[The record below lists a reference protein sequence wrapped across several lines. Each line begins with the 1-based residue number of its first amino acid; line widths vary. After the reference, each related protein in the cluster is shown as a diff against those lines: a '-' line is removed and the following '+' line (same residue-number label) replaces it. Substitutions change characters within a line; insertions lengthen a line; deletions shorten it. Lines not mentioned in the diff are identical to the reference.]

1 MVGALVAALAAVFS
15 AGAQAAPG
23 NLDPTFSGDGKQTT
37 DFLPG
42 GVSDATATVRQPDGK
57 MVAVGSVFRRS
68 TGDSSISDFALAR
81 YNPNGTLDTSFSGD
95 GRKTTDFAG
104 LDDGATGVA
113 LQSDGKIVVVGRT
126 GFGSPFG
133 DSFDFAVAR
142 YNPNGTF
149 DASFS
154 GDGKQ
159 TASFG
164 DSDLPTGVIVQGDG
178 KIVAVGDTCNGN
190 PDTTCDFAL
199 ARFNANGSL
208 DTSFSGDGKQTAD
221 LGDIDIAY
229 ATTLQGDGKI
239 VVVGNVSQ
247 LPSGATDFA
256 LARFD
261 SNGSLDT
268 SFSGDGKQ
276 TTDFGSFNDQAHGV
290 AIQADGKIVVAG
302 QSLSGSDDFALAR
315 YNPNGSLD
323 SSFSGDGR
331 QLTDFGGSDAANAV
345 ALQGGKIVLAGT
357 GSLGGTG
364 GNDFALARYKPNG
377 SLDATFSGN
386 GKQTTDFGGSDGA
399 RAVALQTD
407 GKIVAVG
414 IAGGDRSSF
423 FALARY
429 NPNGSLD
436 TSFSDDGKQ
445 TTSFGGGADGAAA
458 VAIQANGKIVTV
470 GHTGSD
476 FAIARYKPN
485 GSLDATFSG
494 NGKQT
499 TDFGGSDGARAV
511 AIQANGKIVVVGRS
525 VERPGEGAA
534 LARYNPNGTLDTS
547 FSGDGKLTTDFGS
560 TDAANAVALQADGKI
575 VVVSSACS
583 MNACN
588 DFVVARYNAN
598 GTLDTSFS
606 GDGRQ
611 TTKLGVTTGVAI
623 QGDGKIIVVGYGGP
637 DLDDFALARYNP
649 NGSLDS
655 SFSGDGRQLTD
666 FGGSD
671 AANAVAL
678 QGGKIV
684 LAGTGSLGGT
694 GGNDFALARYKPNGS
709 LDTSFSGDGKLTTDF
724 GTGDA
729 ANAVVL
735 EGDGKIVAAG
745 RGAGGGGYAFALAR
759 YRANGSLD
767 PSFSGDGKQTTDFGF
782 PTQIGGASGV
792 ALQGDGKIV
801 AVGVGTGQSQTD
813 DFAVARYLGG

>member
-1 MVGALVAALAAVFS
+1 MVAALLAALAAVSS

-23 NLDPTFSGDGKQTT
+23 DLDPTFSGDGKQTT

-42 GVSDATATVRQPDGK
+42 GFSDATATVRQPDGK
-57 MVAVGSVFRRS
+57 IVAVGSVFRRS
-68 TGDSSISDFALAR
+68 SRDSSFFDFALAR

-104 LDDGATGVA
+104 IDDDRATGVA

-126 GFGSPFG
+126 GVGNPFG

-142 YNPNGTF
+142 YNPNGTL
-149 DASFS
+149 DTSFS

-164 DSDLPTGVIVQGDG
+164 DSDVPTGVIVQGDG
-178 KIVAVGDTCNGN
+178 KIVAAGNTCNGN

-199 ARFNANGSL
+199 ARFNSNGSL
-208 DTSFSGDGKQTAD
+208 DTGFSGDGKQTAD
-221 LGDIDIAY
+221 LGDVDIAD
-229 ATTLQGDGKI
+229 ATTVQADGKI

-247 LPSGATDFA
+247 LGSGATDFA

-276 TTDFGSFNDQAHGV
+276 TTDFGSSSDRAHGV

-302 QSLSGSDDFALAR
+302 QSSSGSDFALAR
-315 YNPNGSLD
+315 YSPNGTLD
-323 SSFSGDGR
+323 TSFSGDGK
-331 QLTDFGGSDAANAV
+331 QTTSFDVGGGGATGV
-345 ALQGGKIVLAGT
+345 AIHGDGKIIAV
-357 GSLGGTG
+357 GSGGANFG
-364 GNDFALARYKPNG
+364 DFALARYKPNG
-377 SLDATFSGN
+377 SLDATFSGD
-386 GKQTTDFGGSDGA
+386 GKQTTDFGGSEGA

-414 IAGGDRSSF
+414 IAVGDRSSF

-476 FAIARYKPN
+476 FALARYKPN

-499 TDFGGSDGARAV
+499 TDFGGADEAAAV
-511 AIQANGKIVVVGRS
+511 AIQANGKIVVVGRTA
-525 VERPGEGAA
+525 ERPGEGVA

-547 FSGDGKLTTDFGS
+547 FSGDGKQTTDLGGFGQGAS
-560 TDAANAVALQADGKI
+560 GVALQADGKI
-575 VVVSSACS
+575 VIVSSACS

-606 GDGRQ
+606 GDGKQ

-623 QGDGKIIVVGYGGP
+623 QGDGKIIAVGYGGP
-637 DLDDFALARYNP
+637 DSDDFALARYNP
-649 NGSLDS
+649 NGSLDT
-655 SFSGDGRQLTD
+655 SFSGDGKQLTD
-666 FGGSD
+666 FGGLD

-684 LAGTGSLGGT
+684 LAGTGSVGGT
-694 GGNDFALARYKPNGS
+694 GGNDFAVARYKPNGS
-709 LDTSFSGDGKLTTDF
+709 LDTTFSGDGKQTTDF
-724 GTGDA
+724 GSGDA

-745 RGAGGGGYAFALAR
+745 RGAGGGFALAR

-767 PSFSGDGKQTTDFGF
+767 STFSGDGEQTTDFGF

-801 AVGVGTGQSQTD
+801 AVGVGTGASQTD